1 MDGSTP
7 IAQMAPHV
15 ATPDRHAGMGFRE
28 FVGMIAAMNAMM
40 ALGID
45 MMLPALPAIG
55 HSMGVADENALQWI
69 VTSYVLGFGVAMIL
83 YGPISDRYGRKP
95 LMMGGMVGYAIC
107 CIGITMAPSFAV
119 LLALRVLQGAAVASV
134 RVVATSMVRDC
145 YAGRQM
151 ARVMSLA
158 MMIFLAV
165 PVLAPSIGQVI
176 MFVFPWQ
183 GLFATLAGFAAIVF
197 LWVGLRLPETLH
209 PDFRRPIE
217 IATIWAG
224 LRAAL
229 TDRQACG
236 YMIVQTIIQGALLGF
251 IASIQ
256 EVFAL
261 IFHAP
266 RLMPPVFAL
275 IAGSMGAASLLN
287 SRLVEVLGTRRIG
300 HAAIVGLAVSQSLH
314 LLIALAGL
322 ETIWTFGLFQAMA
335 MFCFGLTMGNFSA
348 IAMEPL
354 ASFAG
359 TAASVQ
365 GFVMMVGGSLI
376 GTAIGQSFDGTTV
389 PMAAGFAIAGILA
402 IVVIL
407 VTERGRMFHPQMGA

>member
-7 IAQMAPHV
+7 IAQMAPHI

-28 FVGMIAAMNAMM
+28 FVGLVAAMNAMM

-45 MMLPALPAIG
+45 TMLPALPAIG
-55 HSMGVADENALQWI
+55 RSMGVVDENALQWI
-69 VTSYVLGFGVAMIL
+69 VTSYVLGFGVATIF

-95 LMMGGMVGYAIC
+95 LMLGGMVSYAIC
-107 CIGITMAPSFAV
+107 CVCIIFAPSFAV
-119 LLALRVLQGAAVASV
+119 LLTLRALQGGAVAAV
-134 RVVATSMVRDC
+134 RVVMTSMVRDC
-145 YAGRQM
+145 YEGRQM

-158 MMIFLAV
+158 MIIFLAV
-165 PVLAPSIGQVI
+165 PILAPSIGQVI

-183 GLFATLAGFAAIVF
+183 GLFAVLAGFATIVF
-197 LWVGLRLPETLH
+197 LWVWLRLPETLH
-209 PDFRRPIE
+209 PDYRRPIE
-217 IATIWAG
+217 VATVLSG
-224 LRAAL
+224 MRTAL
-229 TDRQACG
+229 TNRQACG
-236 YMIVQTIIQGALLGF
+236 YMIVQAIIQGALLGF

-256 EVFAL
+256 EVFAV

-266 RLMPPVFAL
+266 KLMPPVFAA
-275 IAGSMGAASLLN
+275 IAGSMAIASLLN
-287 SRLVEVLGTRRIG
+287 SRLVERLGTRRIG
-300 HAAIVGLAVSQSLH
+300 HTAIVGLAVTQALH
-314 LLIALAGL
+314 LLVALAGL
-322 ETIWTFGLFQAMA
+322 ETIWTFAIFQSLAL
-335 MFCFGLTMGNFSA
+335 FCFGLAMGNFSA

-354 ASFAG
+354 ASLAG

-389 PMAAGFAIAGILA
+389 PMAAGFAIAGLCA
-402 IVVIL
+402 IGVIL